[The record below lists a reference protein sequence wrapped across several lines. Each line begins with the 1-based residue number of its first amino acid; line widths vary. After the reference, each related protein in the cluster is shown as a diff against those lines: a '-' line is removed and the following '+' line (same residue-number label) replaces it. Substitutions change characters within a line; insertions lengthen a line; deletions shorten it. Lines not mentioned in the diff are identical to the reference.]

1 MYAILISLALITL
14 GPFLIMTSV
23 ALSPNYTILIFP
35 VRFIPNPIGLENF
48 HAIFGQTLVVR
59 WMLNSTLVA
68 TTVTLSTIV
77 TASMAGYAFARG
89 DFVGKEFVFA
99 LFLGIMMMPGV
110 VSMVPRFII
119 ISRMHLVNTYWAL
132 ILPHATSIFGTF
144 MLRQYYT
151 TIPKD
156 YDDAALLDGASIF
169 QIYSRVLLP
178 QIKPALATLGTLIFL
193 QQWNDFMY
201 PLIITSRAEMRTLTV
216 GLATMVRE
224 EGAAGIEMAGAVLT
238 FLPTFV
244 VYLFAQKHLIQGIA
258 LSGLKG

>member
-1 MYAILISLALITL
+1 
-14 GPFLIMTSV
+14 
-23 ALSPNYTILIFP
+23 
-35 VRFIPNPIGLENF
+35 
-48 HAIFGQTLVVR
+48 
-59 WMLNSTLVA
+59 
-68 TTVTLSTIV
+68 
-77 TASMAGYAFARG
+77 
-89 DFVGKEFVFA
+89 
-99 LFLGIMMMPGV
+99 MMPGV

-119 ISRMHLVNTYWAL
+119 ISRLHLVNTYWAL

-144 MLRQYYT
+144 MLRQYYS

-156 YDDAALLDGASIF
+156 YDDAALLDGASVF

-178 QIKPALATLGTLIFL
+178 QIKPALATLGTLVFL

-201 PLIITSRAEMRTLTV
+201 PLIITSRPEMRTLTI

-238 FLPTFV
+238 FLPTLV